1 MSSQQPIKKTSFG
14 ARASVLST
22 REKRT
27 VLKVIPILVR
37 TRPAFQLTTT
47 VDVAFV
53 KQRISR
59 SGGNYMAKNN
69 VSYDVLESV
78 NRYYNLNLS
87 PPDLTLPQH
96 AWALLVAMQKQDLL
110 SVDDAMAQWF
120 IAFQLFKPVGYDPI
134 AELIQYAYEA
144 IPKEKK

>member
-1 MSSQQPIKKTSFG
+1 MPNDEQQREVAAFFKVNGWEPGQMCKHCDNYEFWGLG
-14 ARASVLST
+14 AIST
-22 REKRT
+22 HQYHE
-27 VLKVIPILVR
+27 IP
-37 TRPAFQLTTT
+37 
-47 VDVAFV
+47 
-53 KQRISR
+53 
-59 SGGNYMAKNN
+59 
-69 VSYDVLESV
+69 
-78 NRYYNLNLS
+78 
-87 PPDLTLPQH
+87 PPDLTLPQN